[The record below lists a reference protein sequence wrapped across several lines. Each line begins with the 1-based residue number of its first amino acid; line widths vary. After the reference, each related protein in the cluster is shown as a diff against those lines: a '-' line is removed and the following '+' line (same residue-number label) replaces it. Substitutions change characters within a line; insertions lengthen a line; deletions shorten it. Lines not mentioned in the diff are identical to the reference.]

1 MKVIGIIPSRY
12 ASTRLPGKPLIDIL
26 GKSMIQRVYEQCKK
40 SKSLSKLI
48 VATDDKRIYT
58 HVLSFG
64 GEAVMTSRAHE
75 TGTKRCNEVVQNLN
89 EHVDIIINIQ
99 GDEPFINPLQIE
111 EIITLFNNSEVQ
123 IGTLAKK
130 IDDIKILSDRNTP
143 KAIFDKEQNAIN
155 FCRKIAKIS
164 NEDIYYKHIGIYEY
178 KKNILEEI
186 CRLPQSQNEIQEQLE
201 QLRWLDNNYKIK
213 VGITHFDSLSID
225 TANDIEKIE
234 QEIS

>member
-12 ASTRLPGKPLIDIL
+12 ASTRFPGKPLIDIL

-64 GEAVMTSRAHE
+64 GEAVMTSKAHE

-164 NEDIYYKHIGIYEY
+164 NEDIYYKHIGIYAY

>member
-48 VATDDKRIYT
+48 VATDDQRIYT

-64 GEAVMTSRAHE
+64 GEAVMTSKAHE

-164 NEDIYYKHIGIYEY
+164 NEDIYYKHIGIYAY